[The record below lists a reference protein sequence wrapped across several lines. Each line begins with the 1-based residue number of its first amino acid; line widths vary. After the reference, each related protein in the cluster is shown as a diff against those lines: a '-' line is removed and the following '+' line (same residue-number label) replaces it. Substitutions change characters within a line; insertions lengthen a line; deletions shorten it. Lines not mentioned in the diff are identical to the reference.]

1 MKYTTEQLTQM
12 FAERHGSKDVKHLIA
27 NARRLGDE
35 EAIRIGE
42 QRLAQLFHDE
52 QTGQSA
58 VHNALMK
65 QVQAYEAVLSEKA
78 QKKQVASYSRR
89 KIKKVGAVQMLK
101 DLLKKDPDTTGLN
114 TLRETG
120 NLQAAYENV
129 VIDHPSFFTP
139 SEVEKAKKRLGI
151 G

>member
-12 FAERHGSKDVKHLIA
+12 FAERHGSKGIKHLIA

-89 KIKKVGAVQMLK
+89 KIEKDGAVQMLK

-139 SEVEKAKKRLGI
+139 REIEEAKRRLGI
-151 G
+151 S

>member
-1 MKYTTEQLTQM
+1 MKYTTEQLAQM

-139 SEVEKAKKRLGI
+139 NEVEKAKKRLGI

>member
-1 MKYTTEQLTQM
+1 MKYTTEQLIQM
-12 FAERHGSKDVKHLIA
+12 FAERHGSKGIKHLIA

-101 DLLKKDPDTTGLN
+101 DLLKKVPDTTGLN

-139 SEVEKAKKRLGI
+139 SEIEEAKRRLGI
-151 G
+151 S